1 MRAMREVFEFI
12 EQFVHRAVE
21 LPGMRP
27 RVINLAGSLAKKHLA
42 ATLTCFF
49 FFKTR
54 VSVTNKE
61 TMNKPSA
68 LL

>member
-27 RVINLAGSLAKKHLA
+27 RVLNLAGSLAKKTPSGHPHM
-42 ATLTCFF
+42 FF
-49 FFKTR
+49 FLKTR